1 MSIWEKYDKK
11 ELIGT
16 GTYGKIFKAKNLE
29 TGNYVAIKEIQKKK
43 SDNKYLNEI
52 EKTPKIKNENI
63 ISIKETFETN
73 YFFYIVMEL
82 CICNL
87 EEYIKMRDT
96 GLSIDEI
103 KQVLIQ
109 INNTLKLTLKE
120 NLIHRDLKPSNIL
133 ISLNKIDNCVIK
145 LSNYVSSK
153 EIFNIMSNSRISLTI
168 SPEILNN
175 CDNLSKS
182 DLWSLGIIIYYMYF
196 KEYPY
201 FGENDNLL
209 LNDINSKKKLKII
222 NNEELNDLLNRMLKI
237 NINERI
243 SWDDYLN
250 HSFFKKNDNQKLPF
264 FNFDCNKHSKCV
276 NYYCKNCKVNIC
288 INCLNEH
295 NNHQIVSFS
304 KIGLNNEEINT
315 INSLLNEIEKN
326 TNAFNKVKKD
336 IELFFNKMKLIK
348 ENISIYENDYQNNY
362 KQYYI
367 NYLRY
372 IEQIIKIK
380 EMKKIE
386 LEEKKENNNYFI
398 SEYKIK
404 KEEINKSIKILNS
417 FEEGGKKNKKEIKN
431 NYEIYI
437 NNKKIDFSYEYKFPK
452 EGKYII
458 KIIFKNLLINTNNML
473 SNCSSLTSINLSNFK
488 GEKVKDM
495 SNMFYN
501 CSSLA
506 SINLSNFNTEN
517 VTDMNSM
524 FYNCSSVISLNLSN
538 FNTNNVI
545 NMAYM
550 FRYCSSLT
558 SINLSN
564 FNTNKV
570 NNMSYMFFECSSLTS
585 LNLSNF
591 NTENVNDMSFMFS
604 DCSSLTSLNL
614 SNFNTNKVT
623 DMNSMFYNCSSL
635 TSLNLSNFNTEN
647 VHNMSSMFN
656 SCSSLPSLNLS
667 NFKTENVLNMQY
679 MFNSCSS
686 LTILNLSN
694 FNTNK
699 VNDMNC
705 FFFNLNKNCKI
716 ITNDKQIIK
725 KLK

>member
-1 MSIWEKYDKK
+1 MIINIQIIFYLFLIEKIKLIYRLIKMSIWEKYDKK

-103 KQVLIQ
+103 KQVLFQ

-175 CDNLSKS
+175 CDDLSKS

-201 FGENDNLL
+201 FGENYNLL

-243 SWDDYLN
+243 SWDDYFN
-250 HSFFKKNDNQKLPF
+250 HSFFNQNDNQKLPF
-264 FNFDCNKHSKCV
+264 FNFECNKHSKDV
-276 NYYCKNCKVNIC
+276 NYYCQNCKLNIC
-288 INCLNEH
+288 VKCLNEH
-295 NNHQIVSFS
+295 NNHQVISFS
-304 KIGLNNEEINT
+304 KIGLNKEEIS
-315 INSLLNEIEKN
+315 IIDSLLKEIEKN
-326 TNAFNKVKKD
+326 INEFNKIKKD
-336 IELFFNKMKLIK
+336 IEYFFNKMKLIK
-348 ENISIYENDYQNNY
+348 ENITIYEKDCKNNY
-362 KQYYI
+362 KEYYI
-367 NYLRY
+367 DYLRY
-372 IEQIIKIK
+372 LEKIIKIEK
-380 EMKKIE
+380 MKIIH
-386 LEEKKENNNYFI
+386 LDEKKVNNNYII
-398 SEYKIK
+398 SEYNIK
-404 KEEINKSIKILNS
+404 KDEINKPIKILNS
-417 FEEGGKKNKKEIKN
+417 YEEEEKKNNGINIEKEIQN
-431 NYEIYI
+431 NYEIYL
-437 NNKKIDFSYEYKFPK
+437 NGKKVDFCYEYKFPK

-458 KIIFKNLLINTNNML
+458 KIKFIKLLTNTIHIL
-473 SNCSSLTSINLSNFK
+473 SNCSSI
-488 GEKVKDM
+488 
-495 SNMFYN
+495 
-501 CSSLA
+501 
-506 SINLSNFNTEN
+506 
-517 VTDMNSM
+517 
-524 FYNCSSVISLNLSN
+524 ISLNLSN
-538 FNTNNVI
+538 FKSDKI
-545 NMAYM
+545 
-550 FRYCSSLT
+550 
-558 SINLSN
+558 
-564 FNTNKV
+564 K
-570 NNMSYMFFECSSLTS
+570 
-585 LNLSNF
+585 
-591 NTENVNDMSFMFS
+591 DMSNMLYN
-604 DCSSLTSLNL
+604 CSSLTSLNL

-635 TSLNLSNFNTEN
+635 ISLNLSNLNTINVQNMKAMFNQCSSLTSLNLSNLNTNNVQDMSYMFNQCSFLTSLNLSNFNTIN
-647 VHNMSSMFN
+647 VQDMSYMF
-656 SCSSLPSLNLS
+656 SECSSLTSLNLS
-667 NFKTENVLNMQY
+667 NFITNKVQDMSS
-679 MFNSCSS
+679 MFSECFS
-686 LTILNLSN
+686 LTSLNISN
-694 FNTNK
+694 FNTNN
-699 VNDMNC
+699 V
-705 FFFNLNKNCKI
+705 
-716 ITNDKQIIK
+716 
-725 KLK
+725 